1 MRVVVAMSGGV
12 DSSVAAGLMV
22 EEGHEVIGLTMKLR
36 DTTDEERAGRSASCC
51 SPDDVM
57 DARGVCDL
65 MGIPHYTVDYRD
77 AFRRAVME
85 PFARAY
91 LQGRTPNPCVLCN
104 DHLKFAALL
113 TRARALG
120 AEQLVTGHYARTWLD
135 AEGRAHLGVAAD
147 ARKDQSY
154 FLFGIAPEA
163 LARTRFP
170 LGDLDKPAVR
180 EHARRLGLPIWDKP
194 DSEDICFVPGGDY
207 ARVVESI
214 LENAGEAA
222 PPAGRILDPDGAV
235 LGRHAGIHH
244 FTVGQRK
251 GLGVSRGEAL
261 YVLGV
266 DAPSGDVRVGG
277 GERLLAAGLEARD
290 CNWLSG
296 SAPAGTRAV
305 TARIRYRHAGVPA
318 QVRAEG
324 TGAFVEFLEPVRA
337 VSPGQAV
344 VFYDG
349 DEVLGGG
356 WIERARP
363 AAAGQ
368 RPGAPPPDAE
378 LADAD
383 VEASRG
389 GGCR

>member
-22 EEGHEVIGLTMKLR
+22 EQGHEVVGLTMKLR
-36 DTTDEERAGRSASCC
+36 DTTAEERAGRSASCC

-65 MGIPHYTVDYRD
+65 MGIPHYTADYRD

-120 AEQLVTGHYARTWLD
+120 ADLLVTGHYARTWTD
-135 AEGRAHLGVAAD
+135 ADGRVHLGVAAD

-163 LARTRFP
+163 LARIRFP
-170 LGDLDKPAVR
+170 LGDMDKPAVR
-180 EHARRLGLPIWDKP
+180 GHAKRLGLPIWDKP

-207 ARVVESI
+207 ARVVEEI
-214 LENAGEAA
+214 LAESGAPP
-222 PPAGRILDPDGAV
+222 PPAGRIVDEAGRE
-235 LGRHAGIHH
+235 LGRHEGIHR

-251 GLGVSRGEAL
+251 GLGVSRGEPL

-266 DAPSGDVRVGG
+266 DAASGDVRVGD
-277 GERLLAAGLEARD
+277 ADGLGASGLVARD
-290 CNWLSG
+290 CNWLVDPP
-296 SAPAGTRAV
+296 SAEGRAV

-318 QVRAEG
+318 RVHADG
-324 TGAFVEFLEPVRA
+324 GGGARVEFETAVRA

-356 WIERARP
+356 WIERPIPWQGRP
-363 AAAGQ
+363 AAGETHV
-368 RPGAPPPDAE
+368 R
-378 LADAD
+378 
-383 VEASRG
+383 ST
-389 GGCR
+389 

>member
-22 EEGHEVIGLTMKLR
+22 EQGHEVVGLTMKLR
-36 DTTDEERAGRSASCC
+36 DTTAEERAGRSASCC

-65 MGIPHYTVDYRD
+65 LGIPHYTADYRD

-120 AEQLVTGHYARTWLD
+120 ADLLVTGHYARTWTD
-135 AEGRAHLGVAAD
+135 ADGRVHLGVAAD
-147 ARKDQSY
+147 PRKDQSY

-163 LARTRFP
+163 LARIRFP
-170 LGDLDKPAVR
+170 LGDMDKPAVR
-180 EHARRLGLPIWDKP
+180 GHAKRLGLPIWDKP

-207 ARVVESI
+207 ARVVEEI
-214 LENAGEAA
+214 LAESGAA
-222 PPAGRILDPDGAV
+222 PPPSGHIVDETGRV
-235 LGRHAGIHH
+235 LGRHDGIHR

-251 GLGVSRGEAL
+251 GLGVSRGEPL

-266 DAPSGDVRVGG
+266 DAGTGDVRVGDADG
-277 GERLLAAGLEARD
+277 LAAAGLLARD
-290 CNWLSG
+290 CNWLAD
-296 SAPAGTRAV
+296 APATAAPREV

-318 QVRAEG
+318 RVFVDG
-324 TGAFVEFLEPVRA
+324 TSARVEFETAVRA

-356 WIERARP
+356 WIERPIPWQGR
-363 AAAGQ
+363 AAAGETHV
-368 RPGAPPPDAE
+368 R
-378 LADAD
+378 
-383 VEASRG
+383 ST
-389 GGCR
+389 

>member
-22 EEGHEVIGLTMKLR
+22 EQGHEVIGLTMKLR
-36 DTTDEERAGRSASCC
+36 DTTEEERAGRSGSCC

-65 MGIPHYTVDYRD
+65 MGIAHYTVDYRD

-91 LQGRTPNPCVLCN
+91 LQGQTPNPCVLCN

-113 TRARALG
+113 TRSRALG
-120 AEQLVTGHYARTWLD
+120 AELLVTGHYARSWLD
-135 AEGRAHLGVAAD
+135 TDGRAHLGAALD

-154 FLFGIAPEA
+154 FLFGIASEA
-163 LARTRFP
+163 LAGIRFP
-170 LGDLDKPAVR
+170 LGEMDKPAVR
-180 EHARRLGLPIWDKP
+180 EHARRMGLPLWDKP

-214 LENAGEAA
+214 LEAAGDALPA
-222 PPAGRILDPDGAV
+222 AGRILGPDGEV
-235 LGRHAGIHH
+235 LGQHTGIHR

-251 GLGVSRGEAL
+251 GLGVARGEPL

-266 DAPSGDVRVGG
+266 DAATADVQVGG
-277 GERLLAAGLEARD
+277 SERLLADGLDARD
-290 CNWLSG
+290 CNWLAG
-296 SAPAGTRAV
+296 VPPESAITV
-305 TARIRYRHAGVPA
+305 TARIRYRHAGVAARVTP
-318 QVRAEG
+318 VG
-324 TGAFVEFLEPVRA
+324 TGATVEFLEPVRA

-344 VFYDG
+344 VFYQG

-356 WIERARP
+356 WIERARSATP
-363 AAAGQ
+363 RTSRTAPGVDHV
-368 RPGAPPPDAE
+368 GAP
-378 LADAD
+378 
-383 VEASRG
+383 
-389 GGCR
+389 